1 MCCWRRRHSPVA
13 PVQGEKAVNPDDILV
28 PVINYE
34 NVCGLYGVHMRT
46 YKKVLDDV
54 FFKYVVDGKVLYT
67 RSVHDQLCDVRR
79 LLELDLTNLETLG
92 RPEAAKKRQ
101 KEYDETT
108 MGYMLRMY
116 QMYTD
121 DCLILEDGLEK
132 NPQVRTMIT
141 LQMIS

>member
-1 MCCWRRRHSPVA
+1 MCCRRRRSAVA
-13 PVQGEKAVNPDDILV
+13 VKPAETVNPDEILV
-28 PVINYE
+28 PIINYQ

-46 YKKVLDDV
+46 YKKLLDDV
-54 FFKYVVDGKVLYT
+54 FFKYILDGKVFYT
-67 RSVHDQLCDVRR
+67 RNIHDQLCDVRR
-79 LLELDLTNLETLG
+79 LIELDLENLETLG
-92 RPEAAKKRQ
+92 KKEAAAKRR

-116 QMYTD
+116 QTYTD
-121 DCLILEDGLEK
+121 DCLILDDGLEK

>member
-1 MCCWRRRHSPVA
+1 
-13 PVQGEKAVNPDDILV
+13 
-28 PVINYE
+28 
-34 NVCGLYGVHMRT
+34 MRT
-46 YKKVLDDV
+46 YKKVLEDV

-79 LLELDLTNLETLG
+79 LIELDLTNLETLG